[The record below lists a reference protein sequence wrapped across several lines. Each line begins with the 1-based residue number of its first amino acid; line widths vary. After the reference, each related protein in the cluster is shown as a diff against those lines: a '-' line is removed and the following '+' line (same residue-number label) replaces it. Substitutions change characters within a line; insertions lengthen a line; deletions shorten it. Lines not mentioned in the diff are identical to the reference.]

1 MTSFDYILI
10 SMVLMFAMSVM
21 NARLARVNFAS
32 GQSGWGWISLAVS
45 ALMASAALFNL
56 TQLAGA

>member
-1 MTSFDYILI
+1 
-10 SMVLMFAMSVM
+10 MVLMFAMSVM